1 MPTDSEEAARNR
13 ILSFFANLDPV
24 EEERKN
30 AIAAKEYADRIDREY
45 SDAIA
50 TMRWLK
56 QIESQMDTM
65 RRCDGYRRSFRQ
77 QYSVLQDALIQTRY
91 RLMWASEA
99 RSDEP
104 DFSCASDSPGFA
116 AWLDQDNRNEQ
127 NLTDRMTHPGCN
139 TSAGDNSDR
148 STL

>member
-1 MPTDSEEAARNR
+1 MPTMSAIAK
-13 ILSFFANLDPV
+13 FFEHFDPA
-24 EEERKN
+24 EEERRN

-56 QIESQMDTM
+56 QIEAQMDTM
-65 RRCDGYRRSFRQ
+65 RRCDGYRLAFRQ
-77 QYSVLQDALIQTRY
+77 QYRLLQDALIQTRY

-99 RSDEP
+99 RSNEP
-104 DFSCASDSPGFA
+104 DFSCASDRPGFS
-116 AWLDQDNRNEQ
+116 AWLEADRLAEQ
-127 NLTDRMTHPGCN
+127 CDTDRMTHPGCR

-148 STL
+148 STV